1 MEHKKEFHEKT
12 YQALMQLKL
21 MIFAKSSLTSMHI
34 LNTKYFPGKIIPEQH
49 ILHKHCVPYIQRHG
63 YALGRDGE
71 QGTESSHQTIS
82 KIEKSATAIVNKYE
96 KLKFIMTT
104 QLLNASPVLKIQ
116 KEKKKRKRKNV
127 QKQ

>member
-1 MEHKKEFHEKT
+1 M
-12 YQALMQLKL
+12 
-21 MIFAKSSLTSMHI
+21 
-34 LNTKYFPGKIIPEQH
+34 
-49 ILHKHCVPYIQRHG
+49 PYIQRHS

-82 KIEKSATAIVNKYE
+82 KIEKRATAIVNKYE